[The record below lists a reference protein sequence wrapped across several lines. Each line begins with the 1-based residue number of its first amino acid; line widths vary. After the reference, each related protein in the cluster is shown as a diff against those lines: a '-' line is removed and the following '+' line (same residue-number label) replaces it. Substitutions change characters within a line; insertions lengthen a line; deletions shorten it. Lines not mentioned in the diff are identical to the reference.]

1 MQIINKKT
9 GKNATGIAI
18 KIIEQSLINS
28 GYTIVKPHV
37 LSSEDAK
44 EFDEF
49 MDKLGEKN
57 GYTEY

>member
-1 MQIINKKT
+1 MQVINKKT

-18 KIIEQSLINS
+18 KIIEQSLIKS
-28 GYTIVKPHV
+28 GYTIVKPHT

-49 MDKLGEKN
+49 MDKLGKKN
-57 GYTEY
+57 GYTLY

>member
-1 MQIINKKT
+1 MQVINRKT

-37 LSSEDAK
+37 LSSEDTK

-57 GYTEY
+57 GCTQY

>member
-1 MQIINKKT
+1 MLTSVCI
-9 GKNATGIAI
+9 GRV
-18 KIIEQSLINS
+18 S
-28 GYTIVKPHV
+28 YTIVKPHV